1 MYSQGASSS
10 LVVKFADTEKERQLR
25 RMQQMA
31 GNMGLL
37 SPFVFNQFGTYG
49 TYTQFV
55 DSVSTRAD
63 SLAKGRLS
71 LCRDSL
77 GLQHRMVL
85 DFSTDA
91 CNSHLNFDRLYMI
104 GKVV

>member
-1 MYSQGASSS
+1 MWLTIIDLFQGASSS

-55 DSVSTRAD
+55 DSVSSGSILPTAPTHTVR
-63 SLAKGRLS
+63 RQ
-71 LCRDSL
+71 RE
-77 GLQHRMVL
+77 
-85 DFSTDA
+85 
-91 CNSHLNFDRLYMI
+91 
-104 GKVV
+104 

>member
-1 MYSQGASSS
+1 MWLTPIDLFQGASSS

-55 DSVSTRAD
+55 DSVSSGSILPTAPTH
-63 SLAKGRLS
+63 SVSSSSMLS
-71 LCRDSL
+71 TAPTHSS
-77 GLQHRMVL
+77 
-85 DFSTDA
+85 STA
-91 CNSHLNFDRLYMI
+91 
-104 GKVV
+104 